1 MNIYKTTRWV
11 IVHRD
16 GPMEHNMY
24 KTLQILLHN
33 VSNKVIVYVQLYAY
47 HVHFVANKPVR
58 AQVTHASHMQC
69 IQLHT
74 ACDTCNTAQR
84 GRQTSHCKVIHIS
97 HLLITTARIYRWDR
111 LLKIPAR
118 LSTCNMR
125 RRRGWWWNKFQF
137 LGYFAE
143 IWILTRLTK
152 MASINPLDTCKRKF
166 SGGFNST
173 PWGLLP
179 PTGLWL
185 VKIPLTL
192 IYQTYF
198 LY

>member
-1 MNIYKTTRWV
+1 MNIYKTTWWV
-11 IVHRD
+11 IVHRN

-47 HVHFVANKPVR
+47 HVHFVANKPVT

-97 HLLITTARIYRWDR
+97 HLLITTARIYRWDYWR
-111 LLKIPAR
+111 SLQDWVR
-118 LSTCNMR
+118 V
-125 RRRGWWWNKFQF
+125 
-137 LGYFAE
+137 
-143 IWILTRLTK
+143 IWGGGGVGGG
-152 MASINPLDTCKRKF
+152 IN
-166 SGGFNST
+166 FNSLDIS
-173 PWGLLP
+173 P
-179 PTGLWL
+179 
-185 VKIPLTL
+185 KFE
-192 IYQTYF
+192 Y
-198 LY
+198 